1 MIIDEDIYDYIV
13 VNLPII
19 SEILENSQDICV
31 EVVDDQWIIV
41 HSALPDNRELNISS
55 LGYYTI
61 PKYMDLWK
69 YLIYPIEIVMKELI
83 YQAWKFPEQCR

>member
-1 MIIDEDIYDYIV
+1 MSECSDMIIDEDIYDYIV

-31 EVVDDQWIIV
+31 EVVDEQWIIV
-41 HSALPDNRELNISS
+41 NSALSDNRELNISS

-61 PKYMDLWK
+61 
-69 YLIYPIEIVMKELI
+69 
-83 YQAWKFPEQCR
+83 